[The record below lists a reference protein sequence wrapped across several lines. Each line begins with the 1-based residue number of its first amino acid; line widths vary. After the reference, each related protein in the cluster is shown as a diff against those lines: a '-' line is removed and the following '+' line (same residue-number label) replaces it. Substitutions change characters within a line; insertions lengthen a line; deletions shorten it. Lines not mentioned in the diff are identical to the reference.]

1 MRKETAARLLAIALM
16 LCVCVLGARS
26 VGHWHDNPLDEQHC
40 QVCHIGHAAIPQ
52 PAIHAEV
59 QSPVPVARF
68 VSADEASHDLAP
80 VRTLSVPR
88 APPV

>member
-1 MRKETAARLLAIALM
+1 MRKQIVARVFAVVLI
-16 LCVCVLGARS
+16 LCVCVLGAQS

-40 QVCHIGHAAIPQ
+40 QVCHIGQAAIPQ
-52 PAIHAEV
+52 PAIHAEI

-68 VSADEASHDLAP
+68 VSADEASHDLVA

>member
-1 MRKETAARLLAIALM
+1 MRKDAPARFLAIALI
-16 LCVCVLGARS
+16 LCVCVLGAQS

-40 QVCHIGHAAIPQ
+40 QVCHIGQAAIPQ
-52 PAIHAEV
+52 PAIQAEV

-68 VSADEASHDLAP
+68 VPADETSRDLDP

-88 APPV
+88 APPA